1 MKIGIIGGSG
11 LENPNLLEDFNVKE
25 VETPFGKPSSPLTTG
40 RIKNIDVIILS
51 RHGPKHEIP
60 PTEVN
65 NRANIFALKSEG
77 CKYIIATTA
86 VGSLR
91 EEIKR
96 GDFVIADQFID
107 FTKNRKLT
115 FFDRFEFGPIHTPM
129 ANPFSEELRK
139 KLIESCEKLKF
150 QHHRIGTVITIEGP
164 RFSTKAESNLFR
176 QWGAHV
182 INMSTSPEAILAN
195 EAEIPFAAIATST
208 DYDSWKENEKPV
220 TWYDIKEIM
229 KNNAEKVKKVLLETI
244 NSFSREQEIL
254 KLKEKVRTIPNFPK
268 EGILFRDITPLLQD
282 KESLKRFTD
291 IFYERYKDI
300 KIDIIAGIESRGFI
314 LAGILAERLG
324 AGVALIRKPGKLPY
338 ETIKQEYALE
348 YGKDMVEMHKDSVKI
363 GQKVL
368 LIDDL
373 IATGG
378 TALASCNLIKKL
390 GGQII
395 ECGFLIELEELG
407 GIEKLKRENHA
418 SFSIVKFK
426 EDEFK

>member
-11 LENPNLLEDFNVKE
+11 LENSKILEDFKTKE
-25 VETPFGKPSSPLTTG
+25 VETPFGKPSSSLTTG
-40 RIKNIDVIILS
+40 RIENIDLVIIS
-51 RHGPKHEIP
+51 RHGIKHEIP

-65 NRANIFALKSEG
+65 NRANIFALKAEG
-77 CKYIIATTA
+77 CKFIIATTA

-96 GDFVIADQFID
+96 GDFVILDQFID
-107 FTKNRKLT
+107 FTKQRKLT
-115 FFDRFEFGPIHTPM
+115 FFDKFEFGPIHTSM
-129 ANPFSEELRK
+129 ANPFSEILRK

-150 QHHRIGTVITIEGP
+150 PFHKKGTVITIEGP

-176 QWGAHV
+176 QWGGHLV
-182 INMSTSPEAILAN
+182 NMSTSPEAILAN
-195 EAEIPFAAIATST
+195 EAEIPYATIAMVT
-208 DYDSWKENEKPV
+208 DYDCWKENERPV
-220 TWYDIKEIM
+220 TWDIIKKIM
-229 KNNAEKVKKVLLETI
+229 RDNAENIKKVILDTI
-244 NSFSREQEIL
+244 SSFSREQEIL
-254 KLKEKVRTIPNFPK
+254 KLKDKIRTIPDFPK
-268 EGILFRDITPLLQD
+268 KGVLFRDITPLLQD
-282 KESLKRFTD
+282 KESLRRFTEM
-291 IFYERYKDI
+291 FYEKYKET

-324 AGVALIRKPGKLPY
+324 TGVVLIRKPGKLPY
-338 ETIKQEYALE
+338 ETIKQEYSLE
-348 YGKDMVEMHKDSVKI
+348 YGKDMVEMHKDSVKL

-395 ECGFLIELEELG
+395 DCAFLIELEELG
-407 GIEKLKRENHA
+407 GVEKLKKENYS
-418 SFSIVKFK
+418 SFTIMKFN
-426 EDEFK
+426 ETEM